1 MRRLLFVLLC
11 LFAFTGMAQEGS
23 VAYPSEK
30 ECVPMAQ
37 EISLIPQPAKICVN
51 EGKFLFR
58 GKVAIC
64 YPEIKDRE
72 IKAVA
77 DNFVDEFKKAT
88 GIKLK
93 KTTPKKKKVLGKAV
107 TVYDKKA
114 DAHIVMHVDNSMGG
128 EAYKLSVAPKRI
140 DITAAKPAG
149 FFYAFQ
155 TLKQL
160 MPRNVMAGVYT
171 DCFTMELGLHDC
183 LPTEYPVPCVEIED
197 EPRFGWRGFMLDEG
211 RHFYGKEEIKKI
223 LDVMAAY
230 KMNRFHWHLTEDQGW
245 RIEIKKYPK
254 LTEVGA
260 WRNSKVLGWG
270 EVKPDGQLYGGY
282 YTRKD
287 VKEIVDYAK
296 QRFIEIV
303 PEVDIPGH
311 SQAAVA
317 SYPEFLACDP
327 EKEHE
332 VWLWQGVSADVINVA
347 NPKAVQFAKDVIDE
361 LIEMFP
367 FGYIHLG
374 GDECPTQK
382 WERNSDCQALL
393 KEIGSENYRDLQ
405 IHFYKQLKE
414 HIAQKP
420 AEKQRKLIFWNE
432 VLHGNTAPLGDDITI
447 MAWIGA
453 DNAAVDA
460 AKRGMNTILSPQIP
474 YYINRRQS
482 KLETEPRS
490 QGYGDETVERV
501 YSYKPMNNVDAS
513 LQPKYMGVQA
523 NFWTEWVEESEVVE
537 YLMLPRLAAVA
548 EAGWSKPERR
558 DYKDFLKR
566 LQGEAVYYRLKG
578 VSYGKHVFEK

>member
-1 MRRLLFVLLC
+1 MKKLLFTLLC
-11 LFAFTGMAQEGS
+11 LFALTG
-23 VAYPSEK
+23 V
-30 ECVPMAQ
+30 AQ
-37 EISLIPQPAKICVN
+37 EISLIPQPAEMKVN

-58 GKVAIC
+58 GKVVLC
-64 YPEIKDRE
+64 YPKIKGSGID
-72 IKAVA
+72 AVV
-77 DNFVDEFKKAT
+77 DNFVDEMKAAT

-93 KTTPKKKKVLGKAV
+93 KDRFKNAKLHGFDVIKNNKKG
-107 TVYDKKA
+107 
-114 DAHIVMHVDNSMGG
+114 DAHIVLSVDETLGD
-128 EAYKLSVAPKRI
+128 EAYRLSVSAKRI

-160 MPRNVMAGVYT
+160 MPRNVMAGVPDAT
-171 DCFTMELGLHDC
+171 VKEWSI
-183 LPTEYPVPCVEIED
+183 PCVEIED

-260 WRNSKVLGWG
+260 WRDSKVLGWG
-270 EVKPDGQLYGGY
+270 DVKPDGQRYGGY

-287 VKEIVDYAK
+287 VKEIVEYAK
-296 QRFIEIV
+296 ERFIEIV

-327 EKEHE
+327 ENKHE
-332 VWLWQGVSADVINVA
+332 VWLWQGVSPDVINVA
-347 NPKAVQFAKDVIDE
+347 NPKAVQFAKDVVDE
-361 LIEMFP
+361 LTEMFP

-374 GDECPTQK
+374 GDECPTSK

-393 KEIGSENYRDLQ
+393 KEIGSTNYRDLQ

-420 AEKQRKLIFWNE
+420 ADKQRKLIFWNE
-432 VLHGNTAPLGDDITI
+432 VLHGNTAPLGNDITI

-453 DNAAVDA
+453 DRAAVDA

-482 KLETEPRS
+482 KLETEPLS
-490 QGYGDETVERV
+490 QGHGDETVERV
-501 YSYKPMNNVDAS
+501 YNYKPMNGVDAE
-513 LQPKYMGVQA
+513 LQNKYMGVQA
-523 NFWTEWVEESEVVE
+523 NFWTEWVEEPSVVQ

-548 EAGWSKPERR
+548 EAGWTPAEKR
-558 DYKDFLKR
+558 DYNDFVKR
-566 LQGEAVYYRLKG
+566 LQGEAEYYQLKG
-578 VSYGKHVFEK
+578 VDYGKHVFDIHK

>member
-1 MRRLLFVLLC
+1 MKKLLFTLLC
-11 LFAFTGMAQEGS
+11 LFALTG
-23 VAYPSEK
+23 V
-30 ECVPMAQ
+30 AQ
-37 EISLIPQPAKICVN
+37 EISLIPQPAEMKVN

-58 GKVAIC
+58 GKVVLV
-64 YPEIKDRE
+64 YPKIKDSG
-72 IKAVA
+72 IDAVV
-77 DNFVDEFKKAT
+77 DNFVDEMKAAT

-93 KTTPKKKKVLGKAV
+93 KDRFKNAKLYGFDVLKNSKKG
-107 TVYDKKA
+107 
-114 DAHIVMHVDNSMGG
+114 DAHIVLSVDESLGD
-128 EAYKLSVAPKRI
+128 EAYRLSVSAKRI

-160 MPRNVMAGVYT
+160 MPRNVMAGVPDAT
-171 DCFTMELGLHDC
+171 VKEWS
-183 LPTEYPVPCVEIED
+183 VPCVEIED

-223 LDVMAAY
+223 IDVMAAY

-260 WRNSKVLGWG
+260 WRDSKVLGWG
-270 EVKPDGQLYGGY
+270 DVKPDGQRYGGY

-287 VKEIVDYAK
+287 VKEIVEYAK
-296 QRFIEIV
+296 ERFIEIV

-327 EKEHE
+327 ENKHE

-361 LIEMFP
+361 LTEMFP

-374 GDECPTQK
+374 GDECPTSK

-393 KEIGSENYRDLQ
+393 KEIGSTNYRDLQ

-420 AEKQRKLIFWNE
+420 ADKQRKLIFWNE
-432 VLHGNTAPLGDDITI
+432 VLHGNTAPLGNDITI

-453 DNAAVDA
+453 DRAAVDA

-482 KLETEPRS
+482 KLETEPLS
-490 QGYGDETVERV
+490 QGHGDETVERV
-501 YSYKPMNNVDAS
+501 YNYKPMNGVDEK

-523 NFWTEWVEESEVVE
+523 NFWTEWVEEPSVVQ

-548 EAGWSKPERR
+548 EAGWTPAEKR
-558 DYKDFLKR
+558 DYNDFVKR
-566 LQGEAVYYRLKG
+566 IQGEAVYYRLKG
-578 VSYGKHVFEK
+578 VDYGKHIFK

>member
-1 MRRLLFVLLC
+1 MKKLLFILLC
-11 LFAFTGMAQEGS
+11 LFALTGT
-23 VAYPSEK
+23 
-30 ECVPMAQ
+30 AQ
-37 EISLIPQPAKICVN
+37 EISLIPQPAGMKVN

-58 GKVAIC
+58 GKVVLC
-64 YPEIKDRE
+64 YPKIKDSG
-72 IKAVA
+72 IGAVV
-77 DNFVDEFKKAT
+77 DNFVDEMKSAT
-88 GIKLK
+88 GIKIAKDRLK
-93 KTTPKKKKVLGKAV
+93 SAKMYGFDVLKSSKKG
-107 TVYDKKA
+107 
-114 DAHIVMHVDNSMGG
+114 DAHIVLSVDEAMGD
-128 EAYKLSVAPKRI
+128 EAYRLSVSAKRI

-171 DCFTMELGLHDC
+171 TCFTMEMGLYDC
-183 LPTEYPVPCVEIED
+183 LPTEYPIPCVEIED

-260 WRNSKVLGWG
+260 WRDSKVLGWG
-270 EVKPDGQLYGGY
+270 EVKPDGQRYGGY

-287 VKEIVDYAK
+287 VKEIVEYAK
-296 QRFIEIV
+296 ERFIEIV

-327 EKEHE
+327 ENKHE

-361 LIEMFP
+361 LTEMFP

-374 GDECPTQK
+374 GDECPTSK
-382 WERNSDCQALL
+382 WERNSECKALL
-393 KEIGSENYRDLQ
+393 KEIGSTNYRDLQ

-420 AEKQRKLIFWNE
+420 ADKQRKLIFWNE

-453 DNAAVDA
+453 DRAAVDA

-490 QGYGDETVERV
+490 QGHGDETVERV
-501 YSYKPMNNVDAS
+501 YSYKPMNGVDEE

-523 NFWTEWVEESEVVE
+523 NFWTEWVEEPSVVQ

-548 EAGWSKPERR
+548 EAGWTPAEKR
-558 DYKDFLKR
+558 DYNDFVKR
-566 LQGEAVYYRLKG
+566 IQGEAVYYRLKG
-578 VSYGKHVFEK
+578 VDYGKHIFK